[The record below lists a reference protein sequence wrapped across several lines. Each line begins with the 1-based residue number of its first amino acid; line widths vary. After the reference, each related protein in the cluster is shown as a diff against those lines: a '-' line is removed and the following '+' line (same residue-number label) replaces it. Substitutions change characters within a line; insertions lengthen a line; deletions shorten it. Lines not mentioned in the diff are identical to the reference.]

1 MVTSFSASYMMY
13 TIITR
18 NGRGWCLIVPIYVLN
33 WDHLDVHVP
42 EVDDVPPGG
51 NVRILGLWI

>member
-42 EVDDVPPGG
+42 DVDDVPQ
-51 NVRILGLWI
+51 VVMLGF